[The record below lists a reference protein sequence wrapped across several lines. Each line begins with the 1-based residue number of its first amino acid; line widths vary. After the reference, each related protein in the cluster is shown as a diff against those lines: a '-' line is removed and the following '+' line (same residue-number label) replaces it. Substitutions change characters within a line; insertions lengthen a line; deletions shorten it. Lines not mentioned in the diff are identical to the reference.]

1 MKRKGFYTAQW
12 IRIYKNAI
20 LHWIIHR
27 QRQFILLKKQRGNN
41 WETAYQ
47 NSEYFMRLDMKIDR
61 ISERL
66 SLYSDDYQNDTIVQ
80 LATENYNNLLRVA
93 KDNVSN
99 TYN

>member
-47 NSEYFMRLDMKIDR
+47 NSEYFMRK
-61 ISERL
+61 
-66 SLYSDDYQNDTIVQ
+66 
-80 LATENYNNLLRVA
+80 
-93 KDNVSN
+93 
-99 TYN
+99 